1 MIMYLT
7 GYPFLKGG
15 EKMSEFED
23 KVYQEVPV
31 ARKMD
36 VAWKMAKLEELALP
50 IQKWLA
56 ENYDPHCKIEITTA
70 DVEVFSGEI
79 RLNLEY
85 PYKD

>member
-1 MIMYLT
+1 M
-7 GYPFLKGG
+7 P
-15 EKMSEFED
+15 EFED
-23 KVYQEVPV
+23 KVYQEVSV
-31 ARKMD
+31 VRKM
-36 VAWKMAKLEELALP
+36 AELKELTLP

-56 ENYDPHCKIEITTA
+56 ENYNPHCKIEITTA